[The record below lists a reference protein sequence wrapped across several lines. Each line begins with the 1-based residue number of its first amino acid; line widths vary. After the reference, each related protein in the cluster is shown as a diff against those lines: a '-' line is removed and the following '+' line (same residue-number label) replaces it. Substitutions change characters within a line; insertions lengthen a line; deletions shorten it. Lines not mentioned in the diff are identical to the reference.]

1 MDPLSDV
8 FSLLRVESM
17 LSARIEV
24 LGPWSLR
31 FSAYR
36 HMKFGGVLDGSF
48 WLWTEDDAPP
58 VKLEAGD
65 FYLLTR
71 GQPYCTGSDPAL
83 DPADGREILVSHRCP
98 DGIVRYGDEGERV
111 SAAGGR
117 FTFDDNTSDL
127 LLTLL
132 PPLIH
137 VPAASESAAPL
148 RAVLEL
154 LRLETETVR
163 PGASVAAVSLA
174 NMVLVQILRVHL
186 ASGVH
191 TPGWLGALAD
201 PRIGA
206 ALGLMHADIARR
218 WKIEELASAAAM
230 SRTTFT
236 ERFKALVGLP
246 PLNYLIRWRMAV
258 AGAALRTGKSLSA
271 VAESVGYGSDTAFN
285 SAFKRTT
292 GRSPGRYRSQSEEN
306 EGQSDRNAAVG
317 APFPH
322 LEITAGEP

>member
-8 FSLLRVESM
+8 FSLLRVESV

-24 LGPWSLR
+24 RGPWSLR
-31 FSAYR
+31 FSPYR
-36 HMKFGGVLDGSF
+36 HIKFGGVLEGSF
-48 WLWTEDDAPP
+48 WLWTEDEAAP

-83 DPADGREILVSHRCP
+83 DPIDGREVLSSCRRP
-98 DGIVRYGDEGERV
+98 DGIVRYGEEGEKV

-132 PPLIH
+132 PPLVH
-137 VPAASESAAPL
+137 VPADSESAAPL

-154 LRLETETVR
+154 LRLETEATR

-191 TPGWLGALAD
+191 APGWLGALAD
-201 PRIGA
+201 PKIGA

-218 WKIEELASAAAM
+218 WKIEELASAVAM

-258 AGAALRTGKSLSA
+258 AGGALRTGKSLSEI
-271 VAESVGYGSDTAFN
+271 AESVGYGSDTAFN

-292 GRSPGRYRSQSEEN
+292 GRSPGRSRSQN
-306 EGQSDRNAAVG
+306 RTNAQGQSDRV
-317 APFPH
+317 PVVH
-322 LEITAGEP
+322 SITA

>member
-8 FSLLRVESM
+8 FALLRIESL

-36 HMKFGGVLDGSF
+36 HMKFGGVLEGSF
-48 WLWTEDDAPP
+48 WLWTEDAAAP

-65 FYLLTR
+65 FYLLTH

-83 DPADGREILVSHRCP
+83 APIDGREVLASHRCP
-98 DGIVRYGDEGERV
+98 DGIVRYGNAGEKT

-132 PPLIH
+132 PPLVH
-137 VPAASESAAPL
+137 VPATSESAAPL

-154 LRLETETVR
+154 LRLETEAPR
-163 PGASVAAVSLA
+163 PGNSVAAVSLA

-186 ASGVH
+186 ASGIH

-201 PRIGA
+201 PKIGA
-206 ALGLMHADIARR
+206 ALGYMHADIARR
-218 WKIEELASAAAM
+218 WKIEELASAVAM

-236 ERFKALVGLP
+236 ERFKALVGMP

-258 AGAALRTGKSLSA
+258 AGAALRTGKSLSSI
-271 VAESVGYGSDTAFN
+271 AESVGYGSDTAFN
-285 SAFKRTT
+285 SAFKRLT
-292 GRSPGRYRSQSEEN
+292 GQVLAISVTKRLKP
-306 EGQSDRNAAVG
+306 
-317 APFPH
+317 
-322 LEITAGEP
+322 